1 MTNGQQEIRREPSG
15 GLSRILLAAVCVA
28 MITAAVHWPA
38 LSSRALSF
46 DDFDY
51 LIRNSLVPNP
61 SWAAARQVV
70 SEVYKSSVVPGYYH
84 PLGILSLMLD
94 CSWGASPENPRVF
107 HITSLTL
114 HAVNTGLCVLLLW
127 RLFRRVWPAV
137 LVGLLFGVHPL
148 TIEPVAWIGE
158 RKTLLSMFFSL
169 VGLLSYLAYV
179 RRCGEAGSRPAS
191 AETPIVRGT
200 ITRRLFYVASLI
212 AFSLSVLSKPTSTPF
227 PALLLILDWWPQ
239 RRLSVRAVLEKV
251 PYFLVAGV
259 SVLITLKSHAETGS
273 ISSPAEQGSFVT
285 FFVLC
290 HNIGLYLRQLAWP
303 GELSFF
309 YDWPQP
315 LAISNRAVSVGVVS
329 TVVLAIG
336 VIVSLRWTRAVLAG
350 TAFFLIAI
358 LPAMGIIRVNLAIAG
373 DRFVYLPAIG
383 ILAILAAAVARLG
396 HVDGKPSL
404 KVWRV
409 VGFLG
414 LLAAIATGI
423 WMTRLNYQPWKDTE
437 SLYRRMVAHNPQSAR
452 VHYNLALE
460 LQQTGKADDAIVH
473 YQEALRLLPAGNS
486 GAGDAS
492 TKPLAEEAAKARN
505 NLAALLAKR
514 GRPEDALEQFAA
526 AVAQDS
532 NNYRAR
538 SNYGAALA
546 KARRYDEAIIQL
558 EIAIRLAPSFVPAHV
573 NRGRALFNQGKVEAA
588 TKSMQDAARLEPRS
602 LGAFIQLGDELSS
615 GGQRELAVTVFR
627 EVLKIVPGQPEVQAR
642 LRALNASP

>member
-1 MTNGQQEIRREPSG
+1 MTNGPQEIRREPSG
-15 GLSRILLAAVCVA
+15 GLSRVLLAAGCVA

-51 LIRNSLVPNP
+51 LIRNPLVPNP

-70 SEVYKSSVVPGYYH
+70 SEVYKSTVVPGYYH
-84 PLGILSLMLD
+84 PIGILSLMLD
-94 CSWGASPENPRVF
+94 CAWGASPENPRVF

-127 RLFRRVWPAV
+127 RLFRRVWSAV

-158 RKTLLSMFFSL
+158 RKTLLSMFFAL
-169 VGLLSYLAYV
+169 VGLLTYLAYV
-179 RRCGEAGSRPAS
+179 RRCSDAGIRSAS
-191 AETPIVRGT
+191 AVPIVQDA
-200 ITRRLFYVASLI
+200 INRRLFYGASLI

-227 PALLLILDWWPQ
+227 PALLLILDWWPL
-239 RRLSVRAVLEKV
+239 RRLALRAALEKV

-259 SVLITLKSHAETGS
+259 SVFITLKSHAGTGS

-285 FFVLC
+285 LFVLC
-290 HNIGLYLRQLAWP
+290 HNIGLYLKQMAWP

-315 LAISNRAVSVGVVS
+315 LALSNRAVVVGVVS
-329 TVVLAIG
+329 TFLLAIG

-373 DRFVYLPAIG
+373 DRFVYMPAIG
-383 ILAILAAAVARLG
+383 ILAILAVAVGRLG
-396 HVDGKPSL
+396 QAGGKPGL
-404 KVWRV
+404 KAWRV

-414 LLAAIATGI
+414 LIAAIASGI
-423 WMTRLNYQPWKDTE
+423 WTTRLNYVPWKDTE

-460 LQQTGKADDAIVH
+460 LQQIGKADDAIVH
-473 YQEALRLLPAGNS
+473 YQKALRLLPAGTS
-486 GAGDAS
+486 GAGDPS
-492 TKPLAEEAAKARN
+492 TRPLAEEAAKARN

-538 SNYGAALA
+538 SNFGAALA
-546 KARRYDEAIIQL
+546 KAGRYDEAIIQL
-558 EIAIRLAPSFVPAHV
+558 EIAIRLAPNFVPAHV

-615 GGQRELAVTVFR
+615 GGRRELAVTVFR
-627 EVLKIVPGQPEVQAR
+627 EVLKIAPGQPEVQAR